1 MKPHFNIRT
10 KEAPCIGSFS
20 HRCDIK
26 PDFFKKETNLERG
39 EFVSAHSLWIQAIMV
54 QKSQQQEPEAAG
66 PIHIRSREAG
76 NDESGYTD
84 GFLFCAIRDHRAVR
98 PMFAMNFPVTTN
110 LI

>member
-10 KEAPCIGSFS
+10 KKAPCIGSFS

-26 PDFFKKETNLERG
+26 PDFLKKETNLERG

-66 PIHIRSREAG
+66 PITSIAGRQGMMRAGTQTAFSSVQFRTTEPCDPRS
-76 NDESGYTD
+76 
-84 GFLFCAIRDHRAVR
+84 
-98 PMFAMNFPVTTN
+98 P
-110 LI
+110 